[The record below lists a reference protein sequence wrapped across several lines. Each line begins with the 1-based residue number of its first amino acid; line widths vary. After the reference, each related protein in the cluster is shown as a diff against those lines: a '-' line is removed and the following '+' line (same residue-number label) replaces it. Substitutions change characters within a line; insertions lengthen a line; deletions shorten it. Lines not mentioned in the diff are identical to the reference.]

1 MPIQNS
7 SRRSFVK
14 LLAATPLLTQI
25 AARDLYAQAAS
36 AVGRDPRENVYTRLG
51 VKTVIN
57 CRGTW
62 TYLSGSLE
70 FPEVRQAQVE
80 AAQHFVNMLELQR
93 AVGRRLAE
101 LTGAESGIVTSGA
114 AGAMAAAT
122 AGCMAGTDDKYI
134 WQLPDTTGL
143 KHEVIMVGGRS
154 AFDSA
159 IRLTGAKL
167 VLAYSPEEL
176 ANAIN
181 EKTAM
186 IYTTDLG
193 DKLQKQKSIAKDH
206 KIPMLLDDAAGIPP
220 ADNAKLYARMGI
232 DLYCFSG
239 GKGLCGPQCSG
250 LLLGRK
256 DLIEAALLN
265 CSPREG
271 AVCRPMKV
279 GKEEIIGCLTA
290 LETWLKLDE
299 KKLYAEWNG
308 RIDRIRK
315 LVETVSGVK
324 TETFTPDDGNR
335 YPTLKISWDQQG
347 WRYTISDCVQELRAG
362 ESSDRSS
369 RSGQS
374 QFGDSSSRGESEPQR
389 TKRSRPHRV
398 GLNDDQAGRGNHC
411 WTETEVHSGRCAE
424 EDGSLKT
431 RGCLEKNSSESCF
444 ATVSGGRFVFVESH
458 SARAVARRGSRAR
471 GRSSE
476 PGLLA
481 WCECRRLHLHFR
493 ARASASGWKF
503 AVDF

>member
-1 MPIQNS
+1 MRNRNS

-14 LLAATPLLTQI
+14 LLAAAPLLSQI
-25 AARDLYAQAAS
+25 AVRDLYAQAAS
-36 AVGRDPRENVYTRLG
+36 AIGRDPRQNVYTRLG

-93 AVGRRLAE
+93 AAGRRLSE
-101 LTGAESGIVTSGA
+101 LTGAESGVITSGA

-122 AGCMAGTDDKYI
+122 AACMAGTDDKYI

-167 VLAYSPEEL
+167 ILTYSPEEL
-176 ANAIN
+176 TNAIN
-181 EKTAM
+181 ENTAM

-193 DKLQKQKSIAKDH
+193 EKLRRELAIAKDH
-206 KIPMLLDDAAGIPP
+206 KVPLLLDDAAGIPP

-279 GKEEIIGCLTA
+279 GKEEVIGCLTA

-299 KKLYAEWNG
+299 KKLYDEWNG
-308 RIDRIRK
+308 RVDRIRK
-315 LVETVSGVK
+315 LVETVPGVK
-324 TETFTPDDGNR
+324 TDTYIPDDGNR
-335 YPTLKISWDQQG
+335 YPTLKVSWDQQG
-347 WRYTISDCVQELRAG
+347 WRFSISDCVVELRAG
-362 ESSDRSS
+362 DPVIEVLGADNPSLVTAVREGNPNRKERKVPDHIELVSMTIKPGEEIVV
-369 RSGQS
+369 GQ
-374 QFGDSSSRGESEPQR
+374 RLR
-389 TKRSRPHRV
+389 AI
-398 GLNDDQAGRGNHC
+398 L
-411 WTETEVHSGRCAE
+411 
-424 EDGSLKT
+424 GSAQ
-431 RGCLEKNSSESCF
+431 KNS
-444 ATVSGGRFVFVESH
+444 A
-458 SARAVARRGSRAR
+458 A
-471 GRSSE
+471 
-476 PGLLA
+476 
-481 WCECRRLHLHFR
+481 
-493 ARASASGWKF
+493 
-503 AVDF
+503 

>member
-1 MPIQNS
+1 MPTQSS
-7 SRRSFVK
+7 SRRSFIK
-14 LLAATPLLTQI
+14 LAAAVPLLSRI
-25 AARDLYAQAAS
+25 GARELYAQAAS
-36 AVGRDPRENVYTRLG
+36 AIGKDPRQNVYTRLG

-70 FPEVRQAQVE
+70 FPEVRRAQVE
-80 AAQHFVNMLELQR
+80 AAEHFVNMLELQR
-93 AVGRRLAE
+93 GVGRRLAE

-122 AGCMAGTDDKYI
+122 AGCIAGTDDKYI

-167 VLAYSPEEL
+167 VLVYSPDEL
-176 ANAIN
+176 TNAIN
-181 EKTAM
+181 ENTAM

-193 DKLQKQKSIAKDH
+193 DKLQKELAIAKDR
-206 KIPMLLDDAAGIPP
+206 KVPMLLDDAAGIPP
-220 ADNAKLYARMGI
+220 AENAKLYARMGI

-239 GKGLCGPQCSG
+239 GKGLSGPQCSG

-315 LVETVSGVK
+315 LVETVPGVK
-324 TETFTPDDGNR
+324 TDVYTPQDGNR
-335 YPTLKISWDQQG
+335 YPTLKVSWDQQG
-347 WRYTISDCVQELRAG
+347 WQYSISDCVEQLRAENPVIEVLGADNPSLVKAVREGNPNRKEMKGPDHIELVSMTIKPG
-362 ESSDRSS
+362 EEIIV
-369 RSGQS
+369 GQRLRAIL
-374 QFGDSSSRGESEPQR
+374 G
-389 TKRSRPHRV
+389 
-398 GLNDDQAGRGNHC
+398 A
-411 WTETEVHSGRCAE
+411 
-424 EDGSLKT
+424 
-431 RGCLEKNSSESCF
+431 
-444 ATVSGGRFVFVESH
+444 
-458 SARAVARRGSRAR
+458 ARKKAVA
-471 GRSSE
+471 
-476 PGLLA
+476 
-481 WCECRRLHLHFR
+481 
-493 ARASASGWKF
+493 
-503 AVDF
+503 

>member
-1 MPIQNS
+1 MQSS

-14 LLAATPLLTQI
+14 FLAAAPLLSQI
-25 AARDLYAQAAS
+25 AARDVYAQAAA
-36 AVGRDPRENVYTRLG
+36 AVGHDPRQNVYSRLG

-80 AAQHFVNMLELQR
+80 AAQHFVNVLDLQR

-101 LTGAESGIVTSGA
+101 LTGAESGIITSGA
-114 AGAMAAAT
+114 AGAMAASA
-122 AGCMAGTDDKYI
+122 AGCMAGSDDKYI

-167 VLAYSPEEL
+167 VLAYTPEEIV
-176 ANAIN
+176 NAIN
-181 EKTAM
+181 ENTAM
-186 IYTTDLG
+186 IYTTNLG
-193 DKLQKQKSIAKDH
+193 DKLQKELSIAKDH

-256 DLIEAALLN
+256 DLIESALLN

-290 LETWLKLDE
+290 LETWLKMDE
-299 KKLYAEWNG
+299 RKLYAEWNG
-308 RIDRIRK
+308 RLDRIRK
-315 LVETVSGVK
+315 LVETVPGIK
-324 TETFTPDDGNR
+324 TETYTPDDGNR
-335 YPTLKISWDQQG
+335 YPTLKVSWDQQA
-347 WRYTISDCVQELRAG
+347 WRYSISDCVQELRAG
-362 ESSDRSS
+362 DPVIEVLGADNPSLVKAVREGNPNHKEPKGPDHIELVSMTIKPGEEMIVGQRLRSIL
-369 RSGQS
+369 GAAQ
-374 QFGDSSSRGESEPQR
+374 
-389 TKRSRPHRV
+389 KK
-398 GLNDDQAGRGNHC
+398 A
-411 WTETEVHSGRCAE
+411 A
-424 EDGSLKT
+424 
-431 RGCLEKNSSESCF
+431 
-444 ATVSGGRFVFVESH
+444 A
-458 SARAVARRGSRAR
+458 
-471 GRSSE
+471 
-476 PGLLA
+476 
-481 WCECRRLHLHFR
+481 
-493 ARASASGWKF
+493 
-503 AVDF
+503 